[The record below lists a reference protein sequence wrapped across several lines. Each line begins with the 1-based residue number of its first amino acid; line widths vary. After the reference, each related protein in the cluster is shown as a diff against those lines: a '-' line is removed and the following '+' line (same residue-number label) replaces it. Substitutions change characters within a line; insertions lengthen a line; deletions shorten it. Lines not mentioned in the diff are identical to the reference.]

1 MAQTKT
7 KSVVCSIIG
16 SFVLALLQ
24 PLETC
29 IATTAHSQ
37 QRPPNI
43 VFIFAD
49 DHAVQAMGAYPS
61 WLHDFVEKQN
71 ITPNIDRLAKDGV
84 VFANSFCANSICA
97 PSRACVLTGKHSALN
112 GVTRWQKF
120 DGSQTTFPK
129 LLQNAGYQTAIVG
142 KWHLVSD
149 PTGFDFWRVLPGQG
163 AYINP
168 EFISSNGTNR
178 IMGYTTDIITDIALD
193 WLAKQRDASKPFMLM
208 IHHKAPHRN
217 WMPAPKYAHW
227 LEDVKIPEP
236 PTLFDDYSDRTPSA
250 AKQEMEIGR
259 HMTLKSDLKIDPA
272 EFAKLGLTGQDIV
285 RWKYQRYMQDYLRC
299 VKSVDDNVGRV
310 RDYLKQA
317 GLDTNTVVIYSSDQG
332 FYLGEHG
339 WFDKRWM
346 YEESLRMPLIVSWP
360 GVTKPGA
367 RPAQL
372 VQNIDYA
379 PTFLE
384 MAGVPVPAEMQG
396 VSLTPLLH
404 GKSPTDWRASI
415 YYHYYDYLGE
425 HRVECH
431 EGVRTEQYKLIN
443 FYSPGDWEL
452 YDLATDPSELHNVYT
467 NPAYAKTASQLKVE
481 LARLKRQYHIP
492 SNPAQ

>member
-1 MAQTKT
+1 MLGILAAALFQT
-7 KSVVCSIIG
+7 
-16 SFVLALLQ
+16 
-24 PLETC
+24 LE
-29 IATTAHSQ
+29 ISAAEGDKPA
-37 QRPPNI
+37 RPNI
-43 VFIFAD
+43 IFIFSD

-61 WLHDFVEKQN
+61 WLHDFIEQQN
-71 ITPNIDRLAKDGV
+71 VTPNIDRLAKDGA

-97 PSRACVLTGKHSALN
+97 PSRATVLTGKHSYLN

-142 KWHLVSD
+142 KWHLISE

-163 AYINP
+163 VYYNP
-168 EFISSNGTNR
+168 QFITPEGTTR
-178 IMGYTTDIITDIALD
+178 ITGYVTEIITDLALD

-217 WMPAPKYAHW
+217 WGPAPQYAHW
-227 LEDVKIPEP
+227 LEDVRIPEP
-236 PTLFDDYSDRTPSA
+236 PTLFDDYSGRTPSA
-250 AKQEMEIGR
+250 SKQEMEIGR
-259 HMTLKSDLKIDPA
+259 HMTLKSDLKTDPA
-272 EFAKLGLTGQDIV
+272 EFAKLGLTGQDAV

-299 VKSVDDNVGRV
+299 VKSVDDSIGRV

-360 GVTKPGA
+360 GVTKPGT
-367 RPAQL
+367 RPTQL

-379 PTFLE
+379 PTFLD
-384 MAGVPVPAEMQG
+384 MAGLAAPAEMQG
-396 VSLTPLLH
+396 VSLVPLLR
-404 GKSPTDWRASI
+404 GETPANWRKSI
-415 YYHYYDYLGE
+415 YYHYYDCPAE

-431 EGVRTEQYKLIN
+431 EGVRTEQFKLIS
-443 FYSPGDWEL
+443 FYRPGHWEL
-452 YDLATDPSELHNVYT
+452 YDLAKDPQEMHSVHAD
-467 NPAYAKTASQLKVE
+467 PGYAEIVTQMKDE
-481 LARLKRQYHIP
+481 LARFKKQYRIP
-492 SNPAQ
+492 EDPTQ